1 MIKFVQK
8 QGINILRRPVHW
20 SFAQVPT
27 TVFGGENSF
36 CTEATTNQTIINEI
50 LQSPQTE
57 LDLETLLKSAERK
70 NLLVSTACDIVI
82 GIASLKKDSKVSES
96 DYLQDERFLKI
107 MKQFEG
113 TYTSK
118 VEPMAIIS
126 SLKVRYDIEIKFSK
140 ENEYLGSWR
149 TWNQQ

>member
-1 MIKFVQK
+1 M
-8 QGINILRRPVHW
+8 
-20 SFAQVPT
+20 
-27 TVFGGENSF
+27 
-36 CTEATTNQTIINEI
+36 
-50 LQSPQTE
+50 QSPQTE